1 MSVAA
6 TKWAKRQRV
15 RTTCRVVLTALAD
28 FADKQGQC
36 WPSQATLAAETGLAV
51 RTVRLVL
58 AELTAAGAITRQ
70 HRGNGFGG
78 RASDLII
85 LTMDQD
91 FDLTDVEQT
100 PEVPTIPANDAGK
113 GGGSYRH
120 LKVGLAAYDGR
131 VSGTTCR
138 GKNLPRTTK
147 NYIPSRDERFQE
159 EPLHGHDTPAPG
171 PLDPFG
177 DDAFGPPPSDRGL
190 DSDAWLDRHLAS
202 EGAR

>member
-6 TKWAKRQRV
+6 AKWAKRQRV

-36 WPSQATLAAETGLAV
+36 WPSQATLATETGLAV
-51 RTVRLVL
+51 RTVRVVL
-58 AELTAAGAITRQ
+58 AELTAAGVITRR

-78 RASDLII
+78 RASDLIA

-91 FDLTDVEQT
+91 FDLAAVEQA
-100 PEVPTIPANDAGK
+100 PEDPAIPADDAGK
-113 GGGSYRH
+113 GEGSYRQI
-120 LKVGLAAYDGR
+120 KVGLAASHGR

-147 NYIPSRDERFQE
+147 NYRPSRDEKSQE
-159 EPLHGHDTPAPG
+159 EPLYGHDTPAPG

-190 DSDAWLDRHLAS
+190 DSDAWLDRDVAS